1 MNTLSR
7 KSKDFQERINYKFEE
22 QIKNLDKN
30 NKDQIETIKNLE
42 NESQKLFDE
51 YEKEIA
57 EIKEKYIK
65 KNEELIAKRKEEIEK
80 LNVLNK
86 KQVNFWFK
94 VLVNDKITNE
104 IITQKDYDVL
114 KFLTNIR
121 LEYID
126 KEFKNFKLIFEFE
139 KNEYFSNEFLEKQYF
154 FSEDKLISQIIS
166 TEIKWKENKNYSQK
180 KIKKIYKNKKTGKTK
195 EIELNSP
202 SPTFFNFFCNITI
215 PNKKQIASLS
225 FKEEKELGEIL
236 DKEYE
241 IAEEIK
247 NELLP
252 HASEYYVGIKQD
264 IEEYSH
270 YLEKNFNDFDM

>member
-30 NKDQIETIKNLE
+30 NKDQLETIKKLE
-42 NESQKLFDE
+42 KESEKLFDE

-80 LNVLNK
+80 LNELNK
-86 KQVNFWFK
+86 KKVNFWFK
-94 VLVNDKITNE
+94 VLVNDKLTND
-104 IITQKDYDVL
+104 IITQKDYEVL
-114 KFLTNIR
+114 KCLTNIR

-166 TEIKWKENKNYSQK
+166 TEIQWKENKNYSQK

-195 EIELNSP
+195 EIELNSS

-215 PNKKQIASLS
+215 PNKKQITSLS

-264 IEEYSH
+264 IEEYSN
-270 YLEKNFNDFDM
+270 YLEKNFNDLDM